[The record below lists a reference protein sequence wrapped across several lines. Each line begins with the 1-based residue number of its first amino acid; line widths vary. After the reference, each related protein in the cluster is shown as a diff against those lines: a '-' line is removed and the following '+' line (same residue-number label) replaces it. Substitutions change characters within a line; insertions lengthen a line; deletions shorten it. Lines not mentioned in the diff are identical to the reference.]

1 MKSFTEQLLDQLPP
15 PGDPVS
21 VADLAEAL
29 GEPTTK
35 RVVRSIDVLRRRG
48 LVERLEPGCYR
59 LTSSGEETR
68 AAGERIVSGPRKP
81 HSGPVKKKAPFR
93 EALWKA
99 LRLEEATTVQD
110 LISLIPEEAHGSDPR
125 SNAYAYLRR
134 LIDAHYVIELPS
146 REPGTAITSNG
157 FKRYRLIRNT
167 GPAAPHWSAK
177 SRKLVD
183 PNLPAE
189 VIHD

>member
-21 VADLAEAL
+21 VANLAEAL
-29 GEPTTK
+29 AEPTTK

-68 AAGERIVSGPRKP
+68 AQGKRIASGPRKP
-81 HSGPVKKKAPFR
+81 HTAPARRKAPFR
-93 EALWKA
+93 QAIWAA
-99 LRLEEATTVQD
+99 LRLEEATTVRD
-110 LISLIPEEAHGSDPR
+110 LISLIPEVAHGSDPH
-125 SNAYAYLRR
+125 SNAYNYLRR
-134 LIDAHYVIELPS
+134 LVEAHYVVQLPS
-146 REPGTAITSNG
+146 RELGTAITSNG

-167 GPAAPHWSAK
+167 GPHAPYWSTKAG
-177 SRKLVD
+177 KLID
-183 PNLPAE
+183 PNLSAE
-189 VIHD
+189 TAHE